1 MNKKNT
7 LRLLAAGLCAGF
19 VLLLAGCAKKKE
31 TLHVYI
37 WSDYLAE
44 GIIEEFEAANNCEVI
59 IDNYDSNEVLH
70 AKLKGGA
77 TGYDVVF
84 PSSYVVSMMVADGLL
99 QPINH
104 ANIPN
109 LKNLDPAFIQNVSI
123 DKQMEYSVP
132 YMTGSTG
139 IAYRSDEIS
148 DFKPSW
154 TMFGRSDLA
163 GRMTLLDDP
172 RECLGVALKTLGF
185 SMNST
190 NEAEINAA
198 ADLVI
203 EWKKNIARF
212 ESEAFKAG
220 IASKEFWLVQGWGGD
235 IQQVIDE
242 NEDENIVFV
251 LPQEGFPMWEDT
263 MAIPAGSDNVAL
275 AEKFI
280 NYLHDAAIAARN
292 IEFNYY
298 LCPNKAA
305 YALLSDEIK
314 ANPVVFI
321 PEDLLPKGE
330 QTLDIGDDL
339 QKYTDA
345 WDRVKAAQ

>member
-1 MNKKNT
+1 MKKSS
-7 LRLLAAGLCAGF
+7 LSLLATGLIAGF
-19 VLLLAGCAKKKE
+19 VLLFAGCAKKKSV
-31 TLHVYI
+31 LHVYI

-44 GIIEEFEAANNCEVI
+44 GIVEEFEAANDCEVV

-84 PSSYVVSMMVADGLL
+84 PSSYVVRMMVEDGLL
-99 QPINH
+99 QKINH
-104 ANIPN
+104 DHIPN
-109 LKNLDPAFIQNVSI
+109 LQNLDPSFLQNVSL
-123 DKQMEYSVP
+123 DKGMEFSVP

-139 IAYRSDEIS
+139 IAYRKDVVEN
-148 DFKPSW
+148 FEPTW
-154 TMFGRSDLA
+154 RTFGRADLA

-172 RECLGVALKTLGF
+172 RECLGVALKTLGY
-185 SMNST
+185 SMNT
-190 NEAEINAA
+190 VNEAEINAA

-220 IASKEFWLVQGWGGD
+220 IASKEFWVVQGWGGD

-263 MAIPAGSDNVAL
+263 MAIPAGSDNVEL

-280 NYLHDAAIAARN
+280 NYLHDAGIAARN
-292 IEFNYY
+292 IEYNYY
-298 LCPNKAA
+298 LCPNAAA
-305 YALLSDEIK
+305 YPLLSEEIK

-321 PEDLLPKGE
+321 PAELLPLGE
-330 QTLDIGDDL
+330 QTLDVGDDL
-339 QKYTDA
+339 KKYNDA